1 MRQWSKEVCAIS
13 GISLDGLFFHN
24 NQKDIDCLKMKLS
37 LAGLL
42 YNLIYNGYRQF
53 IVSSSSGVSLWAIGL
68 LLEMKRSYSDVV
80 LKIVVPYQDCEAT
93 WTSRQQECYR
103 RYQEQADEVI
113 LLQRYRTSRCLQE
126 CDQFLSRYAR
136 IFVVVDNM
144 LQPKTDIARYA
155 IEKKKPVCFLD
166 PFSLEISLYKSQGRR
181 NIPMGKREDIIRF
194 LTKK

>member
-181 NIPMGKREDIIRF
+181 NIPTGKREDIIRF

>member
-24 NQKDIDCLKMKLS
+24 NQKDIDCLKIKLS

-42 YNLIYNGYRQF
+42 YNLICNGYRQF
-53 IVSSSSGVSLWAIGL
+53 IVPSSSGVSLWAIGL

-144 LQPKTDIARYA
+144 LQPKTNIARYA

-181 NIPMGKREDIIRF
+181 NIPMGKREEIIRF